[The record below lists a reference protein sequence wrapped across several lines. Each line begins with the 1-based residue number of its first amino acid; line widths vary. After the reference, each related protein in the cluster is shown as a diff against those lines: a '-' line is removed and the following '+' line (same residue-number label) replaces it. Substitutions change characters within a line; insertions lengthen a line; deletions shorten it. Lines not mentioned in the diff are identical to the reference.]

1 MTAVV
6 VNKRSKHFVRNDNQV
21 YIGRGSPWGNPFT
34 HLPLS
39 RTKAQFQVAT
49 EEESMTSYEAW
60 LRERLAK
67 EPQLRRQLLKL
78 DGHELVCYCNPRPCH
93 GDILIKLIEE
103 LKTTIRPSDDAAASG
118 SGDGSHATVRL
129 PSSQQA

>member
-1 MTAVV
+1 MSVQV
-6 VNKRSKHFVRNDNQV
+6 INKRFQDFSRNNNQI

-49 EEESMTSYEAW
+49 EVESIIRYEAW
-60 LRERLAK
+60 LRGRLEK
-67 EPQLRRQLLKL
+67 DLTLRQRLLEL
-78 DGHELVCYCNPRPCH
+78 DGHKLVCYCTPRPCH

-103 LKTTIRPSDDAAASG
+103 IRR
-118 SGDGSHATVRL
+118 DGND
-129 PSSQQA
+129 